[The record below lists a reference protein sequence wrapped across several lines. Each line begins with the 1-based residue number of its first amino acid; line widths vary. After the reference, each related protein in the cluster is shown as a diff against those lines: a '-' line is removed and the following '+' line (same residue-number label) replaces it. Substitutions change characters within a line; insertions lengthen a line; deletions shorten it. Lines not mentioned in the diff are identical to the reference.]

1 MLLLLLPLAA
11 AAAAAAAA
19 AISPHKLSGAACVYR
34 PLYAEYAPRF

>member
-11 AAAAAAAA
+11 AATAAAA

-34 PLYAEYAPRF
+34 PLYAEYATRF